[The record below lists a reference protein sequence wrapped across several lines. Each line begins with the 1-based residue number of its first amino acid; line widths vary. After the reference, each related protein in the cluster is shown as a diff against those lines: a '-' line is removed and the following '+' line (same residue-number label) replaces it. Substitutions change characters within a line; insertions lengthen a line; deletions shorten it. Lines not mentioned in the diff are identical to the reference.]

1 MTAASGTGLSPSD
14 IRAHNLGLVLSQI
27 DRAGSISRTSLAR
40 ETELAAG
47 AITLLV
53 SELVEAGLVR
63 DSETPA
69 TSTGGRGRPQRAV
82 EIGGET
88 TAVIGVQFVL
98 DALLITA
105 VDLAGRILLRSEST
119 VRMPSGEPGVVADRL
134 AAAVEAARGELL
146 LRGITTAS
154 VVVVAP
160 APVLQP
166 SEVILAAVDFG
177 WHDVDLLAMMRA
189 RMPRVPC
196 GIRMIND
203 ANAAAYA
210 EFAELP
216 PGEGGRPTDMV
227 YLKSDT
233 GIGGGAIV
241 DGRLLTGVN
250 GIAFEPGHI
259 VVVAGG
265 EACACGRR
273 GCLVTVAGPEVVLRN
288 AGLGDDRGEGGLP
301 AALEELVRREA
312 AGDPAARAAVDDL
325 LGWIA
330 IAVSNCIAILQP
342 GVVVIG
348 GYLAAYV
355 ERLRAVAPLSTDDL
369 ASRPGGVRP
378 AAHGRFSALDGA
390 VLLTRRALLADPR
403 AMVDTISASR
413 RGPSGYSFNT

>member
-1 MTAASGTGLSPSD
+1 MTAAAGIGLSPSD

-27 DRAGSISRTSLAR
+27 DRAGSISRTNLAR

-53 SELVEAGLVR
+53 SELIEAGLVR
-63 DSETPA
+63 DSEVPA
-69 TSTGGRGRPQRAV
+69 TSTSGRGRPQRAV
-82 EIGGET
+82 EIGGEA

-105 VDLAGRILLRSEST
+105 VDLGGRVLLRSEST
-119 VRMPSGEPGVVADRL
+119 VQMPYGEPDAVADRL
-134 AAAVEAARGELL
+134 ATAVEAARSELAS
-146 LRGITTAS
+146 RGVTTAS

-177 WHDVDLLAMMRA
+177 WHDVDLAAMLRA
-189 RMPRVPC
+189 RIPGVPC
-196 GIRMIND
+196 GIRIVND

-210 EFAELP
+210 EFAELA
-216 PGEGGRPTDMV
+216 PGRSGGPTDMI

-241 DGRLLTGVN
+241 GGRLLTGVN
-250 GIAFEPGHI
+250 GVAFEPGHI

-265 EACACGRR
+265 ERCACGRR

-288 AGLGDDRGEGGLP
+288 AGMGDDRVDGGLP

-312 AGDPAARAAVDDL
+312 GGDAVAQAAVEDL

-330 IAVSNCIAILQP
+330 IAISNCIAILQP

-355 ERLRAVAPLSTDDL
+355 DRLRTVAPFSTDIL
-369 ASRPGGVRP
+369 ASDPDGVR
-378 AAHGRFSALDGA
+378 AAVHGHFSALDGA
-390 VLLTRRALLADPR
+390 VLLTRRALLAEPR
-403 AMVDTISASR
+403 AMLESISVPDR
-413 RGPSGYSFNT
+413 

>member
-14 IRAHNLGLVLSQI
+14 IRAHNLGLVLSHI
-27 DRAGSISRTSLAR
+27 DRAGSLSRTSLAR
-40 ETELAAG
+40 ETGLAAG

-53 SELVEAGLVR
+53 SELIEAGLVR

-69 TSTGGRGRPQRAV
+69 APTTGRGRPRRAV

-105 VDLAGRILLRSEST
+105 VDLGGRILLRSEST
-119 VRMPSGEPGVVADRL
+119 VQTPYGDPDAVADRL
-134 AAAVEAARGELL
+134 AAAVQAARGELAS
-146 LRGITTAS
+146 RGVATAS

-160 APVLQP
+160 APVRQP

-177 WHDVDLLAMMRA
+177 WHDVDLVAMLRA

-196 GIRMIND
+196 GIRIVND

-216 PGEGGRPTDMV
+216 PGDSGRPTDMI

-241 DGRLLTGVN
+241 GGQLLTGVN

-259 VVVAGG
+259 IVVANG
-265 EACACGRR
+265 EWCACGRR
-273 GCLVTVAGPEVVLRN
+273 GCLVTVAGPEIVLRN
-288 AGLGDDRGEGGLP
+288 AGMGDERGEGGLP

-312 AGDPAARAAVDDL
+312 AGDPAARGAVEDL
-325 LGWIA
+325 LRWIA
-330 IAVSNCIAILQP
+330 IAVSTCVTILQP

-348 GYLAAYV
+348 GYLAAYAD
-355 ERLRAVAPLSTDDL
+355 RLRAVAPFSMDSL
-369 ASRPGGVRP
+369 AADPDGVR
-378 AAHGRFSALDGA
+378 AAVHGRFSALDGA

-403 AMVDTISASR
+403 AMVEAISASWD
-413 RGPSGYSFNT
+413 

>member
-1 MTAASGTGLSPSD
+1 MTAAPGTGLSPTD

-53 SELVEAGLVR
+53 SELIEAGLVR

-69 TSTGGRGRPQRAV
+69 ASTAGRGRPQRAV
-82 EIGGET
+82 EIAGAT
-88 TAVIGVQFVL
+88 TAVLGVQFVL
-98 DALLITA
+98 DAVLITA
-105 VDLAGRILLRSEST
+105 VDLGGRILLRSEST
-119 VRMPSGEPGVVADRL
+119 VETPYGDPDAVADRL
-134 AAAVEAARGELL
+134 AAAVQAARGELVS
-146 LRGITTAS
+146 RGVTTAS

-177 WHDVDLLAMMRA
+177 WRDVDLVAMLRA
-189 RMPRVPC
+189 RMPAVPC
-196 GIRMIND
+196 GIRVIND

-216 PGEGGRPTDMV
+216 ADRSGRPTDMI

-233 GIGGGAIV
+233 GIGGGAV
-241 DGRLLTGVN
+241 VGGQLLTGVN

-259 VVVAGG
+259 VVVADG
-265 EACACGRR
+265 ERCACGRR

-288 AGLGDDRGEGGLP
+288 AGMGDDRGAGGLP

-312 AGDPAARAAVDDL
+312 AGDPAARGAVADL
-325 LGWIA
+325 LRWLS
-330 IAVSNCIAILQP
+330 IAVSNCVTILQP

-355 ERLRAVAPLSTDDL
+355 DRLRAVAPFSMDGPAVD
-369 ASRPGGVRP
+369 PGGVR
-378 AAHGRFSALDGA
+378 AAVHGRYSALDGA

-403 AMVDTISASR
+403 TMAETITASQ
-413 RGPSGYSFNT
+413 G